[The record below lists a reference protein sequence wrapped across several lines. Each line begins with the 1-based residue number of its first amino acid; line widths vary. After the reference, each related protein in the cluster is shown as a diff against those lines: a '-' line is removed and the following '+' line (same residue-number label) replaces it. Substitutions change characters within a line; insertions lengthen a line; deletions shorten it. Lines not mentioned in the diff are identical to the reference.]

1 MKCTNNL
8 KQIGLSLHNY
18 HDVYNSFPGS
28 RMGNG
33 SISMADW
40 GVLSMNIA
48 LLPFA
53 EQQQRYETIKQVGR
67 RMFYVSD
74 SDPCANPWP
83 NSGNMFPATVEEIPY
98 LRCPSSPTFMRTQ
111 GFYNSDTTCA
121 VYTQN
126 MTGASTPRDGVALT
140 AAELAGDFKVVSRG
154 VAETSYAYCVGDA
167 IACTQEVL
175 SSDRGV
181 FSSGKYQTNSVK
193 IKGINSITDGTTNTL
208 AYSELLNTNS
218 FNYEGSTNF
227 VMTQSYYGGYGCLTN
242 TTLTV
247 ANCLATY
254 DASAKQFKTGQY
266 IYGRG
271 GTSTAQGGRYSRG
284 GRWTCGHTGMSGFNT
299 VMPPNSPNCAAAGEG
314 CSQAGFYN
322 AQSAHPGGV
331 NALRCDGSVI
341 FVSSSIDCG
350 NQNYYDPTVAATDW
364 ISHGAG
370 TVPPTEMLSGQS
382 PYGIWGAMGTPAG
395 GESKSL

>member
-8 KQIGLSLHNY
+8 KQIGISLHNY
-18 HDVYNSFPGS
+18 HDVHNSFPGS

-33 SISMADW
+33 TISTADW
-40 GVLSMNIA
+40 GVVSGFVA
-48 LLPFA
+48 LLPFS
-53 EQQQRYETIKQVGR
+53 EQQQRYETMKYVGY
-67 RMFYVSD
+67 RMYYKATDNPVIGE
-74 SDPCANPWP
+74 PWP
-83 NSGNMFPATVEEIPY
+83 NTGDMYPASVAEVPY
-98 LRCPSSPTFMRTQ
+98 LRCPSSPTFMKTQ
-111 GFYNSDTTCA
+111 GFYGDSSTYLYKNNMLYATT
-121 VYTQN
+121 
-126 MTGASTPRDGVALT
+126 TGGRPRNGVALT
-140 AAELAGDFKVVSRG
+140 AEEKAGDFAETSRG
-154 VAETSYAYCVGDA
+154 VAETAYAYCVGDA
-167 IACTQEVL
+167 IACTAEAL

-181 FSSGKYQTNSVK
+181 FSSGKYKDNTVK

-208 AYSELLNTNS
+208 AFSEILNTNS
-218 FNYEGSTNF
+218 FTVDPANSGSQQNLLY
-227 VMTQSYYGGYGCLTN
+227 TQGFYGGYGNLSN

-254 DASAKQFKTGQY
+254 DASTKQFVTGSY
-266 IYGRG
+266 IVK
-271 GTSTAQGGRYSRG
+271 GRYARG
-284 GRWTCGHTGMSGFNT
+284 GRWTCGHTGMTGFNT
-299 VMPPNSPNCAAAGEG
+299 VMPPNSPNCAAGGEG

-350 NQNYYDPTVAATDW
+350 NQNYYDPTVAAADW
-364 ISHGAG
+364 IAHQGS

-382 PYGIWGAMGTPAG
+382 PYGVWGAMGTPAG